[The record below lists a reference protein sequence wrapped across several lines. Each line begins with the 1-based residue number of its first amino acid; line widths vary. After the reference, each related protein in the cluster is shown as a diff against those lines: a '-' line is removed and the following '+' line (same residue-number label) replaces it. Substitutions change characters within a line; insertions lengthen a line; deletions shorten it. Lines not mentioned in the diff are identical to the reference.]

1 MGKNTDKLYVTHSE
15 HTGIYGGHHT
25 ASSSGYVQYVSL
37 KMSRRWHSDRI
48 LYRKPDAGPPQARQ
62 PFDCCALSFQPFE
75 HPVCARN
82 NDGTGI
88 VFDLV
93 NIIPW
98 LKYVPGTRHPVSAAQ
113 HLCCF
118 VILGNTTTRTP

>member
-1 MGKNTDKLYVTHSE
+1 MYTEAITLPHLPATCSAFFQNRVGYGVL
-15 HTGIYGGHHT
+15 TGP
-25 ASSSGYVQYVSL
+25 L
-37 KMSRRWHSDRI
+37 F
-48 LYRKPDAGPPQARQ
+48 RKPDAGPPQARQ

-82 NDGTGI
+82 SDGTGV

-98 LKYVPGTRHPVSAAQ
+98 LKCVFGVRAWGETFM
-113 HLCCF
+113 LF
-118 VILGNTTTRTP
+118 DNIGNTIIRTP

>member
-15 HTGIYGGHHT
+15 HTGVYGGHHT
-25 ASSSGYVQYVSL
+25 ASSSGYIQYVLSTL
-37 KMSRRWHSDRI
+37 GWRLRSDRSFHS
-48 LYRKPDAGPPQARQ
+48 KPDAGPPQARQ

-82 NDGTGI
+82 SDGTGI

-98 LKYVPGTRHPVSAAQ
+98 LKYVFGILRPAKQSYCSA
-113 HLCCF
+113 
-118 VILGNTTTRTP
+118 V